1 MESYR
6 CCSPT
11 FFLVVAKFEKLY
23 VIITLSEHIF
33 DFYSDEQY
41 RQLWVELETFLRCS
55 RLTSKMHAKL
65 FNYLRNDVD
74 IDEENLDDSIT
85 ATNDSKS
92 LKVLA
97 NLRKTHVSVVSLFGI
112 EN

>member
-1 MESYR
+1 
-6 CCSPT
+6 
-11 FFLVVAKFEKLY
+11 
-23 VIITLSEHIF
+23 
-33 DFYSDEQY
+33 
-41 RQLWVELETFLRCS
+41 
-55 RLTSKMHAKL
+55 MHAKL

-92 LKVLA
+92 IKVLA
-97 NLRKTHVSVVSLFGI
+97 NLRKTHVSVVRLFGI